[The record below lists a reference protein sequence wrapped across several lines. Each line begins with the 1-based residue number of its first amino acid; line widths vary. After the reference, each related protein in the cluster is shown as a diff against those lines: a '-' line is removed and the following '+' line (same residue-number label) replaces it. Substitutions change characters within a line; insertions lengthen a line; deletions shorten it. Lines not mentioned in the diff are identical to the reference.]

1 MFPELD
7 NRIEIACISYSHDG
21 EFIEFEMNDRK
32 PKASELAK
40 ARKRATEISTYFS
53 SDLTWLSRALERLEQ
68 SIDRCLNSPLLRTE
82 ADKLEKSIEDQASRI
97 EWALKSLGETKR
109 KAFDEDRFRKSM
121 ERYTECIENVRVQN
135 EQRKASGQSID
146 RLCELPPHEFEE
158 YVATL
163 LRFLGYQKVRLTPR
177 GNDKGRDVEAEDN
190 GVRIVAECKNYKKSK
205 VGRPEIQKFMG
216 AMEDAQAVTGFVF
229 TTGKFSPQAQEMA
242 IKHRIVPIDGDIL
255 RKLSQV
261 IEQART
267 VLAVSNLVK

>member
-1 MFPELD
+1 MALETGNWELIDTDGYAYKARPLCDALRPPRTLKPAVAPLRGSEVGSQITAGTQVDFILVFPELD

-135 EQRKASGQSID
+135 EQRKASGQ
-146 RLCELPPHEFEE
+146 
-158 YVATL
+158 
-163 LRFLGYQKVRLTPR
+163 
-177 GNDKGRDVEAEDN
+177 
-190 GVRIVAECKNYKKSK
+190 
-205 VGRPEIQKFMG
+205 
-216 AMEDAQAVTGFVF
+216 
-229 TTGKFSPQAQEMA
+229 
-242 IKHRIVPIDGDIL
+242 KHRQTL
-255 RKLSQV
+255 RVAAARVRRIRRHAAQVLGLSKGAANS
-261 IEQART
+261 ARQ
-267 VLAVSNLVK
+267 

>member
-1 MFPELD
+1 MKSIIREIDGVRVTLKSIKRNRTYPCRCEDHLVDCHLKEQLSLHPSEQRLVVTEALFNVRNTSTREWALETGNWELIDTDGYAYKARPLCDALRPPRTLKPAVAPLRGSEVGSQITAGTQVDFILVFPELD

-109 KAFDEDRFRKSM
+109 KAFDED
-121 ERYTECIENVRVQN
+121 
-135 EQRKASGQSID
+135 
-146 RLCELPPHEFEE
+146 
-158 YVATL
+158 
-163 LRFLGYQKVRLTPR
+163 
-177 GNDKGRDVEAEDN
+177 
-190 GVRIVAECKNYKKSK
+190 
-205 VGRPEIQKFMG
+205 
-216 AMEDAQAVTGFVF
+216 
-229 TTGKFSPQAQEMA
+229 
-242 IKHRIVPIDGDIL
+242 
-255 RKLSQV
+255 
-261 IEQART
+261 
-267 VLAVSNLVK
+267 